1 MVGRISFTREHS
13 DLPCRSSHAAQLLS
27 LIWLLLV
34 CLMFAGCYQSGDF
47 GGFFVGEVTK
57 YGGHPK
63 AGITVSRLDA
73 RWTVQSD
80 DDGFRIFVRGQPFSA
95 VDGMMQQIFGDPK
108 VSAVKDSRGYLHT
121 VYGSP
126 AIGMAIQCL
135 ERGGDVEIICV
146 KGTSMPFVGGSR

>member
-1 MVGRISFTREHS
+1 MRAPLTIS
-13 DLPCRSSHAAQLLS
+13 
-27 LIWLLLV
+27 LLLAFLV
-34 CLMFAGCYQSGDF
+34 FGGCSQSGDF
-47 GGFFVGEVTK
+47 SGFFIGEVTK

-63 AGITVSRLDA
+63 AGVTASRLDA
-73 RWTVQSD
+73 RWMIQSD

-108 VSAVKDSRGYLHT
+108 VSAVKDSRGYLHS

-135 ERGGDVEIICV
+135 ARADDVEIICV
-146 KGTSMPFVGGSR
+146 KGTSIPFDGGSR